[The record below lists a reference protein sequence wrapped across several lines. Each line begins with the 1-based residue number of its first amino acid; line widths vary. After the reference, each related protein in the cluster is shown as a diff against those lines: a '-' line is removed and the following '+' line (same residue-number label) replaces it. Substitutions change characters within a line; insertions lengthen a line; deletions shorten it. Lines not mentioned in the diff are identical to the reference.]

1 MSESR
6 NFSDSGLDADKLELL
21 EYLLEEEGIDGADQ
35 SDTIAPRAHNEPV
48 PLSFSQQR
56 LWFLDQLEPGTAA
69 YNVAGALRIVG
80 QLDVTALGRS
90 LNEIVRRHESL
101 RTAFVV
107 LDEQP
112 AQVVDT
118 AVHLTIPVEDLSG
131 HAAPERNT
139 ELQRLM
145 KEEVRAPF
153 DLRQSPLI
161 RSRLLRLQADEH
173 LLLLT
178 MHHIIS
184 DGWSIGIIIR
194 ELAALYDAFRHG
206 RTSPLEELK
215 IQYADYATWQ
225 RKHLSGEILDQELAY
240 WKQQLS
246 GTLPVLEL
254 PSKRARSAQ
263 QTFRAALLNLSL
275 PARLTEKLNQLAH
288 EEEGTLFMVLLA
300 AFNLLLW
307 RYSGQTDI
315 LVGSPIANRNRT
327 ETEPLIGFFVNTLV
341 LRTRLDSR
349 LTVRELLRNVKE
361 TCLGAYAHQSAPFEK
376 LVEELQPER
385 SISHTPLMRVML
397 VLQNAPMSTIELS
410 GLQLSLI
417 ETDNEVAKFD
427 LMLELT
433 ETPDGLRGLWQYN
446 TDLFDE
452 ALMSRISGNLQTLL
466 EGIVANPEARLS
478 KLPFLTEPESKRL
491 LIEWNDT
498 AHDYP
503 QEKCV
508 HELFERQA
516 ERTPDALALIF
527 EGERLSYSQLNRRA
541 SQLAHHLMSLGVG
554 PDVCVGIAMERSLEM
569 VIGILA
575 ILKAGGAYV
584 PLDPAYAPE
593 RLTFMIEDARL
604 TLLLSQESLREK
616 FPRHEANVVL
626 LSNDWQRWESEP
638 ADNPA
643 SGVDPQNLIYVIYTS
658 GTTGLPKGCAVHH
671 RGVVNCI
678 LSAKPAAPVRAQ
690 DRLLFKASLNFD
702 SSVWELFTALLKGAS
717 VVIARPGGERDAAYM
732 ARRVVEEGIT
742 VLHFVPSMLTV
753 FLEEPALAEITSVR
767 WVVCGGEAM
776 PIQMMERFHERLSAP
791 LMNFYGPTET
801 SIGNTIWL
809 CDPTRVHAVVPIGQP
824 IANTQTYVLDPEGIP
839 TPIGVPGELYL
850 GGDGVARG
858 YLNRPDL
865 TADKFVPDPYGG
877 QPGARLYRTGDLVR
891 YLPDGDLE
899 FLGRTDHQVKI
910 RGFRIELEEIEA
922 VLGECSGVRES
933 IVMVREDVPGDKRLV
948 AYLITTNGAPAKTEE
963 LRNQLRTKLPDY
975 MVPSAFVSLAEFPLL
990 VNGKVDRQQLPV
1002 PEHPLH
1008 DRTRPYVAPRTQTEE
1023 KLAQIIGDVLGL
1035 TQIGAQVGIYDNFF
1049 ELGGHSLL
1057 ATQVVT
1063 RVRERLQV
1071 NLQLKWFFDG
1081 PTIDQLATVVDS
1093 LCSGESAPAIVPIE
1107 QASRERALPLSFA
1120 QQRLWFLDQLDPGNP
1135 IYNIASALRLH
1146 GPLNIDALE
1155 RTLNEIVR
1163 RHESLRTVFREEHGI
1178 AVQVI
1183 QPEQNIALPVL
1194 SLAGLSEADQKT
1206 EVEQLATAEARKSFD
1221 LTRGPLLRTR
1231 LLRLGGED
1239 HVLIF
1244 TLHHIIS
1251 DGWSLGVLVREAKAI
1266 YAAYTQGLESPLP
1279 ELSLQ
1284 YADYAVWQRGWLK
1297 GDLLEQ
1303 HLAYW
1308 KKQLD
1313 LMPPVLE
1320 LPGDRPR
1327 PRELRHRGGILN
1339 VQLPESLSEE
1349 LRALSQREGVTLYM
1363 LLLAAF
1369 QTLLYRYTSQ
1379 TDIVVGSPIAN
1390 RQNTEIEPLIGF
1402 FVNTLVLRVD
1412 LSGDPSFRELLER
1425 VQEVTLDAYEHQDI
1439 PFEMLVE
1446 ELQPERNLSY
1456 APLFQILFVLQNAP
1470 RDELTLPGLELSH
1483 MDVSNGTTHFD
1494 LTLQL
1499 EESAAGMIGVI
1510 EYSVDLFDEETMKRL
1525 FGHYETLLA
1534 GVVANPDEQISAL
1547 PLLAE
1552 SERHRL
1558 LVQLNDTA
1566 AETDPQ
1572 RCVHDLVAAQAART
1586 PDYPALIFGDTQ
1598 ITYAEL
1604 NRRANRL
1611 AHHLQTLGVGPDVVA
1626 GIMMEQ
1632 SVDMMVSILAIL
1644 KAGGVYTALD
1654 PADPSER
1661 IAFLLRD
1668 AKIKVVLTQKRFA
1681 ARLPQDGPQV
1691 FRTDLDWPDIEPGM
1705 EENPVSLATADN
1717 LVYLTYT
1724 SGSTGQPKAVAMHHR
1739 PLVNLINFQIAS
1751 SNGHGPS
1758 RTLQF
1763 ASLSFDVSFQE
1774 IFSTWCGGGTL
1785 VLIKEE
1791 TRKDARELW
1800 RAIVALNIERLF
1812 LPVVALQYLAEVA
1825 ASDAVVPA
1833 GLRQIITAGEQLKI
1847 TDEIRALF
1855 AKLPNCTLDNH
1866 YGPSETHLATWLR
1879 LEGSA
1884 NEWPRLP
1891 AIGNPIANA
1900 KVFVLDTKLQLVPV
1914 GVAGE
1919 LYIGGAGLGREY
1931 LNRSDQT
1938 ASRFIPNPFSAE
1950 AGERLYR
1957 TGDLVRYLNNGRL
1970 EFLGRNDTQV
1980 KVRGFRIEVGE
1991 VESVL
1996 KQHPAVAQVA
2006 VVATPDEAG
2015 HKRLVAYVVA
2025 ARGRMPTSEELR
2037 NHLRARLPEYMVP
2050 AAFLMLDR
2058 LPLSRSGKVNRRA
2071 LPAMSQLKT
2080 AEPDGYVAPRTPV
2093 EEILAGIWTDVLK
2106 VERVGVNDN
2115 FFDLGGHS
2123 LLATQLMSRVRSA
2136 LQVDVPLRSLFD
2148 RPNIADLAQ
2157 SVETIM
2163 HAGQKRELSPI
2174 TPRASRQHLPLSF
2187 AQQRLWFIEQ
2197 LQPDSSTYHICP
2209 ALRMRGL
2216 LDSRALKMSL
2226 GEILRRHEVLRT
2238 SFIILDGQPVQVIAP
2253 YSDFIL
2259 ETVDLSSV
2267 PLAEQEAELQRLLKE
2282 EALKPFDLGTS
2293 PLLRAR
2299 LLRLARAD
2307 HVLQLTMH
2315 HIVSDGWS
2323 SGVIV
2328 KELTALYQAFSNGD
2342 PSPLEELPIQY
2353 GDYALWQRD
2362 HLAGGLL
2369 VEQIGYW
2376 KEQLAGAPATLEL
2389 PYRQTRSVTQ
2399 QFRGRV
2405 AEFELSP
2412 ELSAQLKL
2420 LSRREGTTLF
2430 MTLLA
2435 AFNVLLWHYSEQTDI
2450 PVGSPIANRN
2460 RVETESLIGFFVNT
2474 LVLRTQL
2481 SGDLS
2486 FREFLKRVREVCLE
2500 AYAHQD
2506 VPFEKLVEELHPERS
2521 LSHTPLVQVMFALQ
2535 NAPVSAL
2542 SLAGLQ
2548 LSIIEVPL
2556 ETAKFDLSLSIEE
2569 SPNGLAG
2576 VLEYNSDL
2584 FDAGAANRML
2594 GQYCRLLESVVS
2606 ETETSLSALPW
2617 LTETEYQQLDEWND
2631 TVVVNESTKCAHEL
2645 FEQQA
2650 TLTPSATALVS
2661 GTEQVTYKELNERAN
2676 QLAHYLRSL
2685 GVGPEKLVCIC
2696 LERSVDLIVAILAT
2710 NKAGGAYVPLDP
2722 SYPAARLSFMVA
2734 DCHAR
2739 VLVTCSELREKF
2751 TPHEGRIVVL
2761 DSEREIIA
2769 AQKTQNPPSGITARN
2784 LAYVIYTSGSTGQP
2798 KGVQI
2803 DHGSLMNL
2811 VQWYQRSSGLVQGDR
2826 ATMTSGI
2833 GFDASVLELWPNLT
2847 MGVSLYLPDEE
2858 TRLSPAKLRDW
2869 IVSQEITVCFVTTPL
2884 AELLL
2889 ALDWPPHTRLR
2900 ILHTGGDK
2908 LHDFPKDGL
2917 PFQLVNNYGPTE
2929 NTVIAT
2935 SGLVQYQNQLPI
2947 QSPSIGRP
2955 IDNTQIYLLDSGLQ
2969 PVAAGVPGE
2978 LYVSGA
2984 SLARGYVNRADL
2996 TAERFVPNPF
3006 SKSHGARFYRTGD
3019 RARFLADGS
3028 IEFLGR
3034 HDQQLKIRGH
3044 RIELGEIEAI
3054 INRHPDVS
3062 ESIVYAHEDGRGEM
3076 RLIAYLVPKEQGRL
3090 SVEEV
3095 RVYLV
3100 ERVPNY
3106 MVPSAFLLMEQLPL
3120 NANGKVDREALPAA
3134 DALLLALRP
3143 AYVEPH
3149 TDMQRTISK
3158 LWQEL
3163 LGLEKVG
3170 IDDNF
3175 FELGGH
3181 SLLLIKMQSGL
3192 QEVLQRDIAIVELFK
3207 HPTVNTLA
3215 HHLSSDKQ
3223 TSPDVSPH
3231 RMRAEA
3237 RRESVSGR
3245 MRHKQTSA
3253 AAKSL

>member
-21 EYLLEEEGIDGADQ
+21 EYLLEEEGINDAGQ
-35 SDTIAPRAHNEPV
+35 SETIAPRGHNEPV

-118 AVHLTIPVEDLSG
+118 AVHLTIPVEDLTR

-194 ELAALYDAFRHG
+194 ELAVLYDAFRHG
-206 RTSPLEELK
+206 RTSPLEDLK

-225 RKHLSGEILDQELAY
+225 RKHLSGEILDQELSY
-240 WKQQLS
+240 WKQQLN

-263 QTFRAALLNLSL
+263 QTFRAALLNLSI
-275 PARLTEKLNQLAH
+275 PSRLTEKLNELAH

-349 LTVRELLRNVKE
+349 LTVRELLRDVKE

-433 ETPDGLRGLWQYN
+433 ETAEGLRGLWQYN

-466 EGIVANPEARLS
+466 ESMVANPEASLS
-478 KLPFLTEPESKRL
+478 KLPFLTERESNRL

-503 QEKCV
+503 REKCV

-516 ERTPDALALIF
+516 ERTPNAVALIF
-527 EGERLSYSQLNRRA
+527 EGERLSYSELNQRA
-541 SQLAHHLMSLGVG
+541 NQLAHHLMSLGVG

-593 RLTFMIEDARL
+593 RLSFMIEDARL

-616 FPRHEANVVL
+616 FPRHDAKVVL

-638 ADNPA
+638 ADNPT

-732 ARRVVEEGIT
+732 ARKVVEEGIT

-865 TADKFVPDPYGG
+865 TAEKFVPDPYGG

-963 LRNQLRTKLPDY
+963 LRNQLRVKLPDY

-1002 PEHPLH
+1002 PEHPLQ

-1023 KLAQIIGDVLGL
+1023 QLAQIIGDVLGL
-1035 TQIGAQVGIYDNFF
+1035 TQLGAPVGIHDNFF

-1081 PTIDQLATVVDS
+1081 PTIGQLATVVDS
-1093 LCSGESAPAIVPIE
+1093 LCSGESAAAIVPIE

-1231 LLRLGGED
+1231 LLRLGRED

-1439 PFEMLVE
+1439 PLEMLVE

-1510 EYSVDLFDEETMKRL
+1510 EYSLDLFDEETMKRL

-1552 SERHRL
+1552 SEKHRL

-1566 AETDPQ
+1566 VESDPQ

-1586 PDYPALIFGDTQ
+1586 PDYPALIFGDAQ
-1598 ITYAEL
+1598 LTYAEL
-1604 NRRANRL
+1604 NRRANWL
-1611 AHHLQTLGVGPDVVA
+1611 AHHLQTLGVGPDVVV

-1644 KAGGVYTALD
+1644 KAGGVYMALD

-1661 IAFLLRD
+1661 IAFLLTD

-1681 ARLPQDGPQV
+1681 ARLPQDGPHV
-1691 FRTDLDWPDIEPGM
+1691 FRTDLDWPNIKPGM
-1705 EENPVSLATADN
+1705 DENPVSAATADN

-1751 SNGHGPS
+1751 SIGPA

-1774 IFSTWCGGGTL
+1774 IFSTWCAGGTL

-1825 ASDAVVPA
+1825 TFDAVVPA

-1879 LEGSA
+1879 LDGSA

-1950 AGERLYR
+1950 AGARLYR

-2006 VVATPDEAG
+2006 VVATPDDAG

-2025 ARGRMPTSEELR
+2025 ARGRTPTSEELR

-2080 AEPDGYVAPRTPV
+2080 AEPDGYVAPRTPI

-2174 TPRASRQHLPLSF
+2174 TPRASRQYLPLSF

-2209 ALRMRGL
+2209 ALRMRGP
-2216 LDSRALKMSL
+2216 LDSLALEKSL

-2238 SFIILDGQPVQVIAP
+2238 SFMILDGQPVQVIAP
-2253 YSDFIL
+2253 YSEFTL

-2267 PLAEQEAELQRLLKE
+2267 PLAEQETELQRLLKE

-2328 KELTALYQAFSNGD
+2328 KELTALYQAFSNSD
-2342 PSPLEELPIQY
+2342 PSPLEDLPIQY

-2389 PYRQTRSVTQ
+2389 PHRHTRSVTQ
-2399 QFRGRV
+2399 QFRGAI

-2420 LSRREGTTLF
+2420 LSRHEGTTLF

-2474 LVLRTQL
+2474 LVLRTKL
-2481 SGDLS
+2481 SADLS

-2569 SPNGLAG
+2569 SANGLAG

-2584 FDAGAANRML
+2584 FDADAANRML
-2594 GQYCRLLESVVS
+2594 GHYSRLLESVAT

-2617 LTETEYQQLDEWND
+2617 LTEVEYQQLLDEWND
-2631 TVVVNESTKCAHEL
+2631 TAVVYESTKCAHEL

-2734 DCHAR
+2734 DCHAQ

-2751 TPHEGRIVVL
+2751 TVHEGRIVVL

-2769 AQKTQNPPSGITARN
+2769 AQNTQNPPSGTTPGN

-2811 VQWYQRSSGLVQGDR
+2811 VQWYQRRSGLVQGDR

-2847 MGVSLYLPDEE
+2847 TGVSLYLPDEE

-2900 ILHTGGDK
+2900 MLHTGGDK
-2908 LHDFPKDGL
+2908 LHDFPNDAL

-2935 SGLVQYQNQLPI
+2935 SGLVQYQNQLPN

-2969 PVAAGVPGE
+2969 PVPAGVPGE

-2996 TAERFVPNPF
+2996 TAELFVPNPF

-3034 HDQQLKIRGH
+3034 HDHQLKIRGH

-3054 INRHPDVS
+3054 INRHPAVS
-3062 ESIVYAHEDGRGEM
+3062 ESIVDAHDDGRGEM

-3090 SVEEV
+3090 SVEEL

-3134 DALLLALRP
+3134 DALLLASRHGF
-3143 AYVEPH
+3143 VEPH
-3149 TDMQRTISK
+3149 TEMQRTISK

-3163 LGLEKVG
+3163 LGLEQVG

-3181 SLLLIKMQSGL
+3181 SLLLIKMQSEL
-3192 QEVLQRDIAIVELFK
+3192 QQILQRDLAIIELFRY
-3207 HPTVNTLA
+3207 PTISTLA
-3215 HHLSSDKQ
+3215 RHLSLDQ
-3223 TSPDVSPH
+3223 QESPKISPH
-3231 RMRAEA
+3231 KVRAEA
-3237 RRESVSGR
+3237 RRESVRGR
-3245 MRHKQTSA
+3245 MRHA
-3253 AAKSL
+3253 AASSVSPE

>member
-6 NFSDSGLDADKLELL
+6 NFNSELDADKLELL
-21 EYLLEEEGIDGADQ
+21 EYLLEEEGIDSVDQADI
-35 SDTIAPRAHNEPV
+35 IAPRAHDEPV
-48 PLSFSQQR
+48 PLSFAQQR
-56 LWFLDQLEPGTAA
+56 LWFLDQLEPGSAA

-107 LDEQP
+107 
-112 AQVVDT
+112 VD
-118 AVHLTIPVEDLSG
+118 G
-131 HAAPERNT
+131 HAAQIVDTDVHLPLPVKDLSAYPAAEKDA

-145 KEEVRAPF
+145 KAAVRTPF

-161 RSRLLRLQADEH
+161 RSQLLRLRADEH

-184 DGWSIGIIIR
+184 DGWSIGIITR
-194 ELAALYDAFRHG
+194 ELAALYEAFRQG
-206 RTSPLEELK
+206 RPSPLDEPR
-215 IQYADYATWQ
+215 IQYADYAAWQ
-225 RKHLSGEILDQELAY
+225 RKHLLGEILDQELSY

-254 PSKRARSAQ
+254 PTKRARSAQ
-263 QTFRAALLNLSL
+263 QTFRAALLNLSI
-275 PARLTEKLNQLAH
+275 PSPLTEKLNQLAH

-349 LTVRELLRNVKE
+349 QTFRELLRDVKE

-397 VLQNAPMSTIELS
+397 VLQNAPMSTIKLS

-433 ETPDGLRGLWQYN
+433 ETEDGLRGLWQYN

-466 EGIVANPEARLS
+466 EGIVADPEASLS
-478 KLPFLTEPESKRL
+478 KLPFLTELESNRL

-503 QEKCV
+503 QAKCV
-508 HELFERQA
+508 HELFEQQV
-516 ERTPDALALIF
+516 ERRPDAVALIF
-527 EGERLSYSQLNRRA
+527 ENERLTYSQLNRRA
-541 SQLAHHLMSLGVG
+541 NQLAHHLMSLGVG
-554 PDVCVGIAMERSLEM
+554 PDVCVGIAMERSLEI

-575 ILKAGGAYV
+575 IMKAGGAYV

-604 TLLLSQESLREK
+604 TLLLSQASLRDK
-616 FPRHEANVVL
+616 LPPHDAKVVL
-626 LSNDWQRWESEP
+626 LSNDWRQWESEP

-658 GTTGLPKGCAVHH
+658 GTTGLPKGCAVQH
-671 RGVVNCI
+671 RGVVNCV
-678 LSAKPAAPVRAQ
+678 LSAKPAAPVHAQ

-753 FLEEPALAEITSVR
+753 FLEEPALAEITTVR

-809 CDPTRVHAVVPIGQP
+809 CDPARVHAVVPIGQP

-865 TADKFVPDPYGG
+865 TADKFVPDPYGR

-922 VLGECSGVRES
+922 VLGECPGVRES
-933 IVMVREDVPGDKRLV
+933 IVMVREDIPGDKRLV
-948 AYLITTNGAPAKTEE
+948 AYLITTNGTPAKTEE
-963 LRNQLRTKLPDY
+963 LRNQLRVKLPEY
-975 MVPSAFVSLAEFPLL
+975 MIPSAFVSLAEFPLL
-990 VNGKVDRQQLPV
+990 VNGKVNRQALPV
-1002 PEHPLH
+1002 PEHPLQ
-1008 DRTRPYVAPRTQTEE
+1008 DRTRPYVAPRTPTEE
-1023 KLAQIIGDVLGL
+1023 KLAEIIGDVLGL
-1035 TQIGAQVGIYDNFF
+1035 AQMGAPVGIHDNFF

-1081 PTIDQLATVVDS
+1081 PTIGQLATVVDS
-1093 LCSGESAPAIVPIE
+1093 LCSGESAPATVPIE

-1146 GPLNIDALE
+1146 GPLDIDALE

-1163 RHESLRTVFREEHGI
+1163 RHESLRTVFREENGI

-1183 QPEQNIALPVL
+1183 QPEQYIALPVL
-1194 SLAGLSEADQKT
+1194 SLASLAEADQKT
-1206 EVEQLATAEARKSFD
+1206 EVERLATAEARKSFE

-1231 LLRLGGED
+1231 LLRLGPED

-1266 YAAYTQGLESPLP
+1266 YAAYTQNLESPLP

-1308 KKQLD
+1308 KKQLH

-1327 PRELRHRGGILN
+1327 PRELRHRGGLLN
-1339 VQLPESLSEE
+1339 VSVSESLTEA

-1363 LLLAAF
+1363 VLLAAF
-1369 QTLLYRYTSQ
+1369 QTLLYRYTGQ

-1390 RQNTEIEPLIGF
+1390 RQNTEIETLIGF

-1412 LSGDPSFRELLER
+1412 LSGDPSFTELLER
-1425 VQEVTLDAYEHQDI
+1425 VQEVTLDAYDHQDI
-1439 PFEMLVE
+1439 PFDMLVE

-1499 EESAAGMIGVI
+1499 EESAVGMIGVI
-1510 EYSVDLFDEETMKRL
+1510 EYSLDLFDEETMKRL
-1525 FGHYETLLA
+1525 FEHFETLLA
-1534 GVVANPDEQISAL
+1534 GVVANPDERLSAL
-1547 PLLAE
+1547 PLLGE
-1552 SERHRL
+1552 SEKHRL

-1566 AETDPQ
+1566 ARTDPD
-1572 RCVHDLVAAQAART
+1572 RCVYELVAEQAART
-1586 PDYPALIFGDTQ
+1586 PDHPALIFDDTQ
-1598 ITYAEL
+1598 LTYAEL
-1604 NRRANRL
+1604 NRRANWL
-1611 AHHLQTLGVGPDVVA
+1611 AHHLQTLDVEPDVVV
-1626 GIMMEQ
+1626 GIMMER
-1632 SVDMMVSILAIL
+1632 SIDMMVGILAIL

-1654 PADPSER
+1654 PADPGER
-1661 IAFLLRD
+1661 ISFLLTD

-1681 ARLPQDGPQV
+1681 ARLPQDGPHV
-1691 FRTDLDWPDIEPGM
+1691 FCTDSDWPDSQPGIDDD
-1705 EENPVSLATADN
+1705 PVNLARADN

-1739 PLVNLINFQIAS
+1739 PLVNLIDFQIAS
-1751 SNGHGPS
+1751 SNGTGPL

-1774 IFSTWCGGGTL
+1774 IFSTWCAGGTL

-1800 RAIVALNIERLF
+1800 RAIEALNIERLF

-1825 ASDAVVPA
+1825 ATDAVVPG

-1855 AKLPNCTLDNH
+1855 AKLPSCTLDNH

-1879 LEGSA
+1879 LDGPA

-1891 AIGNPIANA
+1891 AIGRPIANA
-1900 KVFVLDTKLQLVPV
+1900 QVFVLDTKLQPVPL
-1914 GVAGE
+1914 GVVGE
-1919 LYIGGAGLGREY
+1919 LYIGGAGLAREY

-1938 ASRFIPNPFSAE
+1938 ASRFIPNPFDAP
-1950 AGERLYR
+1950 AGARLYR
-1957 TGDLVRYLNNGRL
+1957 TGDLVRHLNNGLL
-1970 EFLGRNDTQV
+1970 EFVGRSDTQV

-2006 VVATPDEAG
+2006 VVATADDTGP
-2015 HKRLVAYVVA
+2015 KRLVAYVVA
-2025 ARGRMPTSEELR
+2025 ARGKTPPSEELR

-2071 LPAMSQLKT
+2071 LPAMSQLKL
-2080 AEPDGYVAPRTPV
+2080 AEPDGYVAPRTPI
-2093 EEILAGIWTDVLK
+2093 EEILTGIWTDVLK

-2123 LLATQLMSRVRSA
+2123 LLATQLMSRVRSV

-2148 RPNIADLAQ
+2148 RPNVADLAQ
-2157 SVETIM
+2157 SVEAIM
-2163 HAGQKRELSPI
+2163 RAGQKRELSPI
-2174 TPRASRQHLPLSF
+2174 TPHKSRQHLPLSF

-2209 ALRMRGL
+2209 ALRMSGS
-2216 LDSRALKMSL
+2216 LDSCALEQSL

-2238 SFIILDGQPVQVIAP
+2238 SFTIVDGKPVQVIAP
-2253 YSDFIL
+2253 YSGFTLD
-2259 ETVDLSSV
+2259 TVDLSSV
-2267 PLAEQEAELQRLLKE
+2267 SPPEQEAELWRLLKE
-2282 EALKPFDLGTS
+2282 EALEPFDLGES

-2299 LLRLARAD
+2299 LLRLTRTD
-2307 HVLQLTMH
+2307 QVLQLTMH

-2323 SGVIV
+2323 SGLIV
-2328 KELTALYQAFSNGD
+2328 NELTELYQAFSVGE

-2353 GDYALWQRD
+2353 GDYALWQRN
-2362 HLAGGLL
+2362 HLDDGLL
-2369 VEQIGYW
+2369 GEQIGYW
-2376 KEQLAGAPATLEL
+2376 KKQLTGAPATLEL
-2389 PYRQTRSVTQ
+2389 PHRQTRSVTQ
-2399 QFRGRV
+2399 QFRGAM
-2405 AEFELSP
+2405 AEFELAP
-2412 ELSAQLKL
+2412 DLSAQLKL
-2420 LSRREGTTLF
+2420 LSSREGTTLF

-2435 AFNVLLWHYSEQTDI
+2435 AFNVLLWRYTEQTDI
-2450 PVGSPIANRN
+2450 LVGSPIANRN

-2474 LVLRTQL
+2474 LVLRTPL
-2481 SGDLS
+2481 SPDLS

-2506 VPFEKLVEELHPERS
+2506 VPFEKLVEELQPERS

-2535 NAPVSAL
+2535 NAPMPPL

-2548 LSIIEVPL
+2548 LSVMEVPI

-2584 FDAGAANRML
+2584 FDADAANRML
-2594 GQYCRLLESVVS
+2594 GHYCRLLESVVS
-2606 ETETSLSALPW
+2606 EAETPLSALPW
-2617 LTETEYQQLDEWND
+2617 LTETESHQIVDEWND
-2631 TVVVNESTKCAHEL
+2631 TAVVSESSQCAHEV
-2645 FEQQA
+2645 FERQA
-2650 TLTPSATALVS
+2650 ALTPSSMALVS
-2661 GTEQVTYKELNERAN
+2661 DAEQVTYEELNERAN

-2696 LERSVDLIVAILAT
+2696 LERSVELIVAILAT

-2722 SYPAARLSFMVA
+2722 SYPAERLSFMVA
-2734 DCHAR
+2734 DCNAQ
-2739 VLVTCSELREKF
+2739 VLLTCAELREKF
-2751 TPHEGRIVVL
+2751 TSHEARIVVL
-2761 DSEREIIA
+2761 DREREIIA
-2769 AQKTQNPPSGITARN
+2769 AQPSQNPSSEAAIGN

-2803 DHGSLMNL
+2803 THASLMNL
-2811 VQWYQRSSGLVQGDR
+2811 VQWYQRISGLGSGDR
-2826 ATMTSGI
+2826 ATMTSGV

-2847 MGVSLYLPDEE
+2847 VGVSTYLPDAE

-2869 IVSQEITVCFVTTPL
+2869 IVSREITVCFLTTPL

-2900 ILHTGGDK
+2900 LLHTGGDK
-2908 LHDFPKDGL
+2908 LHDFPKEGL

-2935 SGLVQYQNQLPI
+2935 SGLARYEDRFS

-2955 IDNTQIYLLDSGLQ
+2955 IDNVRVYLLDPDLQ
-2969 PVAAGVPGE
+2969 LVPAGIPGE
-2978 LYVSGA
+2978 LYVTGA
-2984 SLARGYVNRADL
+2984 GVARGYVNRPDL
-2996 TAERFVPNPF
+2996 TAERFIPNPF
-3006 SKSHGARFYRTGD
+3006 SKSPGTRLYRTGD
-3019 RARFLADGS
+3019 RARYLADGS

-3034 HDQQLKIRGH
+3034 HDHQIKIRGH
-3044 RIELGEIEAI
+3044 RIELGEIEAV
-3054 INRHPDVS
+3054 INKHPAVS
-3062 ESIVYAHEDGRGEM
+3062 ESVVDCYEDGR
-3076 RLIAYLVPKEQGRL
+3076 LTAYIVAREQL
-3090 SVEEV
+3090 SIEEL
-3095 RVYLV
+3095 RGYLL
-3100 ERVPNY
+3100 ERVPDY
-3106 MVPSAFLLMEQLPL
+3106 MVPGAFLLMQQLPL
-3120 NANGKVDREALPAA
+3120 NANGKVDREALPSA
-3134 DALLLALRP
+3134 DALHLALRP
-3143 AYVEPH
+3143 VYVAPRTE
-3149 TDMQRTISK
+3149 MERTISK

-3170 IDDNF
+3170 IHDNF
-3175 FELGGH
+3175 FDLGGH

-3192 QEVLQRDIAIVELFK
+3192 QEILQRDVAIVELFK
-3207 HPTVNTLA
+3207 HPTVSTLTR
-3215 HHLSSDKQ
+3215 HLSLEQ
-3223 TSPDVSPH
+3223 PAAPDVSPH
-3231 RMRAEA
+3231 RMRGEA
-3237 RRESVSGR
+3237 RRESVGGR
-3245 MRHKQTSA
+3245 RRQKQLSA
-3253 AAKSL
+3253 SPS